1 MNSDLFLYVEH
12 QRARELRAEAERH
25 RVTTKPVPAVRRW
38 QIRLGWTLVEMGLRL
53 VHRRPA
59 HN

>member
-1 MNSDLFLYVEH
+1 MDTDLFLYVERL
-12 QRARELRAEAERH
+12 RAHELRAQAEHARLAG
-25 RVTTKPVPAVRRW
+25 KPVHAVRRW
-38 QIRLGWTLVEMGLRL
+38 EIRLGWTLVEMGLRL